1 MKLFKFLESGDDS
14 SAAAKPSL
22 TPHAIDLVQA
32 SFNRVAPR
40 AAQLAEHFYKTLFTR
55 HPEVRAM
62 FPQNMAAQRGK
73 LIAALQLVI
82 ANLKRPESIVD
93 KVKELGARHVGYGTV
108 DAHYPVVGAVLLD
121 TLAEFDGS
129 KFDSETR
136 DAWATAYGLVAD
148 IMKQGMQQAAHS
160 SSQEKPMLDQ
170 GKSKVAARAAG
181 PAVRYDASVDNTDS
195 DQMENKLRVLQA
207 LDKLQARIEFTPDGK
222 ILEAND
228 NFLNTMGYAL
238 HEIQGQYHRMF
249 VDTAYSQSNDYRDFW
264 ARLGR
269 GECQSGEFH
278 RVGKGGKSIWIQ
290 GSYCPVMDDNNRVV
304 KVVKYAVDVTDAAD
318 KRNAAEAEMARLKGM
333 VENSPNPTM
342 LCDLDLN
349 ITYANPISVK
359 TLKRLEQFLP
369 IRAEQIVGSNIDI
382 FHKNPAHQR
391 RMLADPRNLP
401 HTARIK
407 VGPETLDLKVFAV
420 YDENGKYNGPCLSWE
435 IITERAAMEE
445 REKQTMVKIE
455 QSSAQLNE
463 ASSAL
468 TQIATQVASGATE
481 TSAQASRVA
490 AVANQIKANVTSVAS
505 ASEEMSSTVRG
516 IASDAAQSAAT
527 ARQARELASGANTT
541 VQALSES
548 SAAIGKVTKV
558 ISTIAQQ
565 TNLLALNATIEAARA
580 GEAGKGFAVVANEVK
595 ELAKET
601 ARATEEISQQ
611 IEKIQGDTNKSV
623 TSIGDIV
630 KIIEQ
635 IDGYATSIAAAVE
648 EQAATVRDI
657 ARNASEV
664 SQGVGNV
671 VENIDGVA
679 QAAKDAER
687 NAAMTQASSAG
698 VAELATALGALVRKT

>member
-1 MKLFKFLESGDDS
+1 MKLFKFLSVSDEITTT
-14 SAAAKPSL
+14 KPIL
-22 TPHAIDLVQA
+22 TPQAVELVQA

-40 AAQLAEHFYKTLFTR
+40 AGKLAEHFYQILFSR
-55 HPEVRAM
+55 HPEVRSL
-62 FPQNMAAQRGK
+62 FPQNMTAQRGK

-82 ANLKRPESIVD
+82 ANLKKPDTIVD
-93 KVKELGARHVGYGTV
+93 KVRELGARHAGYGTV
-108 DAHYPVVGAVLLD
+108 DAHYPAVGAVLLD
-121 TLAEFDGS
+121 TLAEFD
-129 KFDSETR
+129 KPYFDSPTR
-136 DAWATAYGLVAD
+136 DAWATAYNVIAD
-148 IMKQGMQQAAHS
+148 IMKQGMQQATRS

-170 GKSKVAARAAG
+170 GKSRVAALAAN
-181 PAVRYDASVDNTDS
+181 PSVRYDTSADKAESESLADS
-195 DQMENKLRVLQA
+195 LRVLQA
-207 LDKLQARIEFTPDGK
+207 LDKLQARIEFAADGK
-222 ILEAND
+222 ILTAND
-228 NFLNTMGYAL
+228 NFLSAMGYSL
-238 HEIQGQYHRMF
+238 HEVQGQYHRMF
-249 VDTAYSQSNDYRDFW
+249 VETVYGQSADYREFW

-278 RVGKGGKSIWIQ
+278 RVGKGGKEIWIQ
-290 GSYCPVMDDNNRVV
+290 GSYCPVMDEHNRVT
-304 KVVKYAVDVTDAAD
+304 KVVKYAVDVTEATIKRHQVDA
-318 KRNAAEAEMARLKGM
+318 NMARVKGM

-342 LCDLDLN
+342 MCDLDLN

-359 TLKRLEQFLP
+359 TLKRVEQYLP
-369 IRAEQIVGSNIDI
+369 IKAEQIVGSNIDI

-407 VGPETLDLKVFAV
+407 VGPEILNLSVFAI

-445 REKQTMVKIE
+445 REKETLLRIE
-455 QSSAQLNE
+455 DSSSKLNE

-481 TSAQASRVA
+481 TAAQATRVA
-490 AVANQIKANVTSVAS
+490 ATANQIKANVSSVAS
-505 ASEEMSSTVRG
+505 ASEEMSSTVRN
-516 IASDAAQSAAT
+516 IASDAAQSATT
-527 ARQARELASGANTT
+527 ARQARELAGGANIT

-611 IEKIQGDTNKSV
+611 IEKIQSDTGKSV
-623 TSIGDIV
+623 SSIGDIV

-635 IDGYATSIAAAVE
+635 IDGFATSIAAAVE

-657 ARNASEV
+657 ARNAAEV

-687 NAAMTQASSAG
+687 NAAMTQAAAAG
-698 VAELATALGALVRKT
+698 VSELALALGALVRKA